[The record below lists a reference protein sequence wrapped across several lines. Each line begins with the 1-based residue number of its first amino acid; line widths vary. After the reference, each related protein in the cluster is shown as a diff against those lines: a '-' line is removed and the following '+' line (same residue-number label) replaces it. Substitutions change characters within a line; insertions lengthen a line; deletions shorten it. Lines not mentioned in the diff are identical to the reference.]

1 MIYLDTNVI
10 VSCVDER
17 DPNHDRARGL
27 LSRLKGEKVVSKL
40 TLVELT
46 AVFSMAS
53 LQEPIPLALFSIKSV
68 GAKIVNVDFEEALKR
83 ALSYAVELR
92 LRALDLLHV
101 AISKTIEC
109 RGFATLDEDIVKRA
123 RDIGERLGIE
133 VVTA

>member
-17 DPNHDRARGL
+17 DPNHDRALGL
-27 LSRLKGEKVVSKL
+27 LSGLKGEKVVSKL
-40 TLVELT
+40 TLVELA
-46 AVFSMAS
+46 AVFSMAG
-53 LQEPIPLALFSIKSV
+53 LQEPIPLAPLSIKSV
-68 GAKIVNVDFEEALKR
+68 GAKIVDVGFEEALKR

>member
-1 MIYLDTNVI
+1 MIYLDTNII

-17 DPNHDRARGL
+17 DPNHDRALGL
-27 LSRLKGEKVVSKL
+27 LSGLKGEKVVSKL
-40 TLVELT
+40 TLVELA

-68 GAKIVNVDFEEALKR
+68 GAKIVDVDFEEALKR

-92 LRALDLLHV
+92 LRTLDLLHV

>member
-17 DPNHDRARGL
+17 DPNHDRALGL
-27 LSRLKGEKVVSKL
+27 LSGLKGEKVVSKL
-40 TLVELT
+40 TLVELA

-68 GAKIVNVDFEEALKR
+68 GAKIVDVDFEEVLKR

-92 LRALDLLHV
+92 LRTLDLLHV